1 MKHNFSMIPRAEIPR
16 SFFDRTHGYK
26 TTFDSGKLIPFFC
39 DEVLTGDTFNLRLN
53 LLARLATPI
62 VPIMD
67 NMFFETFFFFVPNRL
82 LWDNWQ
88 RFQGEQKNPGDS
100 TDF

>member
-1 MKHNFSMIPRAEIPR
+1 MIPRAESPR